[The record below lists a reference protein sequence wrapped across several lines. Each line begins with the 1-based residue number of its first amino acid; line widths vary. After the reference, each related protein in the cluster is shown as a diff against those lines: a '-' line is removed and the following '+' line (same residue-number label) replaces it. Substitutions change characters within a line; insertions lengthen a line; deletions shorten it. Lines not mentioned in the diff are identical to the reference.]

1 MSTATVPPTVD
12 TLCDEL
18 ATDLDRAFE
27 QLVLAYEGRL
37 YSFALRFGGDRR
49 DAEEI
54 VQDAFIRAYR
64 ALRDYAAGRV
74 RDLALRPWLYQITLN
89 VARNRAR
96 RRSLPTTP
104 LERMSDEGEGV
115 RETPLADDAANR
127 PEQAAERA
135 ETGTALAQL
144 VAELPPR
151 YRAAVILRHIEG
163 LTYPEVAAALDQ
175 PLGTVKANIH
185 RGVRLLRQ
193 GWDAAHNEGGR

>member
-1 MSTATVPPTVD
+1 MSTVRAPLTPDPLRD
-12 TLCDEL
+12 AL
-18 ATDLDRAFE
+18 ADDLDRAFE
-27 QLVLAYEGRL
+27 AVVVAYQDRL
-37 YSFALRFGGDRR
+37 YGFALRLGGDRR

-54 VQDAFIRAYR
+54 VQDTFIRAYR
-64 ALRDYAAGRV
+64 ALRDYEAARI

-96 RRSLPTTP
+96 RRAVPITP
-104 LERMSDEGEGV
+104 LERGDDGAGR
-115 RETPLADDAANR
+115 REELLADDETLR

-135 ETGTALAQL
+135 ETAAALAQL
-144 VAELPPR
+144 VSRLPLR

-185 RGVRLLRQ
+185 RGVRLLRR
-193 GWDAAHNEGGR
+193 GWEETNHGEGN